1 MSRAAFLRGLSGP
14 QLPTSALQAVEA
26 FDQKLDAISR
36 ERFQPAR
43 EAELRAAAL
52 DELQRTLRTERDRA
66 LSALEAADEKAEA
79 QALAA
84 ARDRLPTS
92 PDDSQNFTMRQVA
105 SLTHTLRKS
114 VDTQLDVTL
123 IGGAA
128 VAEVVELFEDALLTQ
143 DGTRIRRLALSAQQR
158 LRVLEQAERAKHKG
172 DSSFVAE
179 ATLALSRLSQQ
190 LADWRRAHPSPRER
204 LDAVRAQRGTAAQ
217 LLGQAFE
224 VAAGLCAKDHLPGV
238 RRVG

>member
-114 VDTQLDVTL
+114 VDTQLDV
-123 IGGAA
+123 A
-128 VAEVVELFEDALLTQ
+128 
-143 DGTRIRRLALSAQQR
+143 S
-158 LRVLEQAERAKHKG
+158 
-172 DSSFVAE
+172 
-179 ATLALSRLSQQ
+179 
-190 LADWRRAHPSPRER
+190 RER
-204 LDAVRAQRGTAAQ
+204 HARLFQIADLRYAVVNVTVNRFVGLFCHVSRS
-217 LLGQAFE
+217 LLMATHTSSY
-224 VAAGLCAKDHLPGV
+224 ANRKP
-238 RRVG
+238 